1 MSTCATLSPIA
12 RVSTDRLSR
21 FQGGWMTGGNSAP
34 SIPAIATSPRFPR
47 WLVAIGLGVPLVL
60 IAVAA
65 SPLGNDFFYVVI
77 GIPALLLTWAMAGV
91 GAIVVSVRCAM
102 RKEWRRSAIALA
114 LPVVLLVVAL
124 DPIRFVRSCNHIGDV
139 VHFVIDKPSYDRAV
153 AALPAGD
160 GSRLAVFDWVAW
172 RGPRPASSTM
182 RATRW
187 LCRRVANPPTGWRG
201 RATAN

>member
-1 MSTCATLSPIA
+1 
-12 RVSTDRLSR
+12 
-21 FQGGWMTGGNSAP
+21 MTGGNSAP

-160 GSRLAVFDWVAW
+160 GSRLAVFDWGGMAWASTGLVYDESDQVALPKGRQSSDW
-172 RGPRPASSTM
+172 LAGASHSELSCEGY
-182 RATRW
+182 AVQPLW
-187 LCRRVANPPTGWRG
+187 GHYYLASFPC
-201 RATAN
+201 